1 MKNFRLKFLL
11 ILVFMIS
18 GTDFV
23 IADEF
28 PDGWLGR
35 WEGKLLIKT
44 ASQSN
49 EIDMT
54 LEIQSISDKTWQWSI
69 IYGTGSS
76 KIEKQYELISV
87 SPEKGTYILDE
98 KNTIV
103 LDMLF
108 RNNTFFSV
116 FSVAPNLV
124 FAEYRMENRKIY
136 FQVIS
141 SDINNPNVTGSEGD
155 NSAIVNSYVIHNTQ
169 TAVLEKK

>member
-1 MKNFRLKFLL
+1 MKNFGLKLLL
-11 ILVFMIS
+11 IFVLLMS
-18 GTDFV
+18 GTAFVFADDFPV
-23 IADEF
+23 
-28 PDGWLGR
+28 GWLGR

-54 LEIQSISDKTWQWSI
+54 LEIQTISDTTWQWSI
-69 IYGTGSS
+69 IYGTDNS
-76 KIEKQYELISV
+76 KIEKQYELVRV
-87 SPEKGTYILDE
+87 SAEKGIYILDE

-116 FSVAPNLV
+116 FSVTPNLI
-124 FAEYRMENRKIY
+124 FAEYRMENGKIY

-141 SDINNPNVTGSEGD
+141 SDITNPNITGSEGD
-155 NSAIVNSYVIHNTQ
+155 NSAIVNSYLIHNTQ